1 MELLHGGDLTTFR
14 NKYGREPLDF
24 SASLNPF
31 GMPETVR
38 AALHQAV
45 EAATP
50 YPDPLC
56 RELAAALARR
66 LEVAEKRIFI
76 GNGAADIIFRLVS
89 ALKPKS
95 ALIPAPSFA
104 EYERALATADCTLRR
119 HLLLEQDG
127 FRLRENILPEITP
140 GLDLLF
146 LCQPNNPTG
155 SLIDPGLLRRI
166 LARTRECGAYLVV
179 DECFLDFTDQPRAYS
194 LVDTV
199 SQTPGLLILGS
210 FTKLYGIAGV
220 RLGYTICGDPA
231 ITERLHQAGQPWA
244 VSTFAQAAGLAALA
258 AEDYVRDSLAFLR
271 AERRW
276 LKESLR
282 SLPLNIFGSE
292 ANYLFFYTERHRLG
306 EELAEQGILIRD
318 CRNFPGLGPGF
329 YRVAVKTR
337 PDNLRLL
344 QALHRLLA
352 Q

>member
-1 MELLHGGDLTTFR
+1 MELLHGGDITTFR
-14 NKYGREPLDF
+14 ERHGREPLDF

-31 GMPETVR
+31 GMPENVR
-38 AALHQAV
+38 SALHQAV
-45 EAATP
+45 EQATP

-66 LEVAEKRIFI
+66 LDVSEKRIYI

-104 EYERALATADCTLRR
+104 EYERALATADCTRRR

-166 LARTRECGAYLVV
+166 LARTRACGTFLVV
-179 DECFLDFTDQPRAYS
+179 DECFLEFTDQPRSHS
-194 LVDTV
+194 LIGNV
-199 SQTPGLLILGS
+199 SDNPGLIILGS
-210 FTKLYGIAGV
+210 FTKLYGMAGV
-220 RLGYTICGDPA
+220 RLGYSVNGDPA
-231 ITERLHQAGQPWA
+231 LTERLHQAGQPWA

-258 AEDYVRDSLAFLR
+258 AEDFVQDSLAFLR
-271 AERRW
+271 SERVW
-276 LKESLR
+276 LMERLRALSLQVY
-282 SLPLNIFGSE
+282 PSE
-292 ANYLFFYTERHRLG
+292 ANYVFFRSDRHNLG

-318 CRNFPGLGPGF
+318 CRNFPGLRPGF
-329 YRVAVKTR
+329 FRVAVKAR
-337 PDNLRLL
+337 VDNVSLL
-344 QALHRLLA
+344 SVINSLFQV
-352 Q
+352 